1 MSTLDLP
8 QKFNIADHLILP
20 NLAGEQGK
28 RPYMF
33 CGGHSMTYGDLH
45 ARANRA
51 GNALAGLG
59 VEPEHRVMMLM
70 LDTLDFPPCFWGAIR
85 LGAVAVPVN
94 TLLKSGD
101 YESFLNDSSARILIV
116 DEALWPVIEPLES
129 RLPFLKHIVIANGKV
144 PGKPSL
150 DELMAAASVSLET
163 VLLSPDDMAFWLYT
177 SGSTGMPKAAVHLH
191 HDIAHVMET
200 YLPEVLQLTPGERTF
215 SAAKF
220 FFAYG
225 LGNSLYLPMGAGA
238 SSVVVTGRPTPEL
251 MFETLEKFQ
260 PTVFY
265 GVPTLFNGM
274 LNLYQ
279 SWRDGRND
287 PPPTLPRLES
297 LRVSVSAGE
306 SLPPDLFNRWKRSFG
321 SEILDGIGST
331 EMTHIFI
338 SNRKGKIRPGST
350 GLAVPGYETRL
361 VDEQGADVPA
371 GEIGALLVRG
381 ESGSPF
387 YWNKHQKTKDTML
400 GAWMVTG
407 DKFHQDAD
415 GYFWYDGR
423 NDDMMKVS
431 GAWVSPTE
439 VENALITHEAVA
451 ECAVVGQQND
461 AGLTKTK
468 GFVVLNEGS
477 EPSAELEQALKD
489 HVKEQISGFKAPE
502 WVEFR
507 AELPKTATGKIK
519 RFELRI

>member
-1 MSTLDLP
+1 M
-8 QKFNIADHLILP
+8 
-20 NLAGEQGK
+20 
-28 RPYMF
+28 
-33 CGGHSMTYGDLH
+33 C
-45 ARANRA
+45 
-51 GNALAGLG
+51 
-59 VEPEHRVMMLM
+59 
-70 LDTLDFPPCFWGAIR
+70 
-85 LGAVAVPVN
+85 
-94 TLLKSGD
+94 
-101 YESFLNDSSARILIV
+101 
-116 DEALWPVIEPLES
+116 
-129 RLPFLKHIVIANGKV
+129 
-144 PGKPSL
+144 
-150 DELMAAASVSLET
+150 
-163 VLLSPDDMAFWLYT
+163 
-177 SGSTGMPKAAVHLH
+177 
-191 HDIAHVMET
+191 
-200 YLPEVLQLTPGERTF
+200 
-215 SAAKF
+215 
-220 FFAYG
+220 
-225 LGNSLYLPMGAGA
+225 
-238 SSVVVTGRPTPEL
+238 
-251 MFETLEKFQ
+251 
-260 PTVFY
+260 
-265 GVPTLFNGM
+265 
-274 LNLYQ
+274 
-279 SWRDGRND
+279 
-287 PPPTLPRLES
+287 
-297 LRVSVSAGE
+297 VSAGV
-306 SLPPDLFNRWKRSFG
+306 SLPPDLFKRWKRSFG

-361 VDEQGADVPA
+361 VDEQGADVRA